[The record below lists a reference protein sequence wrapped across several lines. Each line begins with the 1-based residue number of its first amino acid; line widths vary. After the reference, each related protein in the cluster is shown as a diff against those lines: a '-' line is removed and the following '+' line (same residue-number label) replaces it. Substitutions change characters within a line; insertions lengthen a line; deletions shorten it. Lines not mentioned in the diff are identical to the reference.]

1 MLDVSWHRVRHRISR
16 HGRSSPRVTNVARRG
31 FGKIAGMEAP
41 SGAPASY
48 SFVAL
53 GDSFTEGLGDFA
65 EGLDGFA
72 GAAGALA
79 AADGRW
85 GGWADRFADRL
96 AEVRPG
102 LCYANLALRG
112 KLLGE
117 VGEEQVPRAVAMR
130 PDLVSL
136 AAGGNDLLRPGADPD
151 VLGRVLDEQV
161 QRLTAAG
168 CTVLLFTGF
177 DPGTFPLIRLIR
189 RRAAIFNAYIR
200 VAARRH
206 GCHLVDLWSMRMLSD
221 PREWCADRLH
231 LSPDGHRR
239 VALRACE
246 VMGVAV
252 EADWRELLP
261 DEPAAA
267 AALARVAQRL
277 AARRED
283 ARWAKE
289 HAAPWISRRLRG
301 ASSGDGAM
309 AKRPELLPLVTTRA
323 GTN

>member
-1 MLDVSWHRVRHRISR
+1 
-16 HGRSSPRVTNVARRG
+16 
-31 FGKIAGMEAP
+31 MEAR
-41 SGAPASY
+41 SGASAIS

-65 EGLDGFA
+65 GGLDNLAGRLGGVA
-72 GAAGALA
+72 GAAGALTPGG
-79 AADGRW
+79 GRW

-96 AEVRPG
+96 AEVRPC

-112 KLLGE
+112 KLLRE
-117 VGEEQVPRAVAMR
+117 VGAEQVPRALDMR

-136 AAGGNDLLRPGADPD
+136 AAGGNDLLRWRADPD
-151 VLGRVLDEQV
+151 LLGQVLDDQV
-161 QRLTAAG
+161 RKLTEAG

-189 RRAAIFNAYIR
+189 RRAAIFNAHVR

-206 GCHLVDLWSMRMLSD
+206 GCHLVDLWSMRVLRDS
-221 PREWCADRLH
+221 REWCDDRLH
-231 LSPDGHRR
+231 MGPDGHRR

-252 EADWRELLP
+252 EADWREPLP
-261 DEPAAA
+261 GEPAAA
-267 AALARVAQRL
+267 AALARAAQRL

-309 AKRPELLPLVTTRA
+309 AKRPELLPLATTRA

>member
-1 MLDVSWHRVRHRISR
+1 
-16 HGRSSPRVTNVARRG
+16 
-31 FGKIAGMEAP
+31 MEAR

-189 RRAAIFNAYIR
+189 RRAAIFNAHIR

-206 GCHLVDLWSMRMLSD
+206 GCSLVDLWSMQVLRD

-231 LSPDGHRR
+231 MNPDGHRR

-246 VMGVAV
+246 VMGVTV
-252 EADWRELLP
+252 EADWREPLP

-267 AALARVAQRL
+267 AVLARAGQRL
-277 AARRED
+277 AARRQD
-283 ARWAKE
+283 ARWARE

>member
-1 MLDVSWHRVRHRISR
+1 
-16 HGRSSPRVTNVARRG
+16 
-31 FGKIAGMEAP
+31 MEACN
-41 SGAPASY
+41 GAPAIS

-53 GDSFTEGLGDFA
+53 GDSFTEGLGDFTA
-65 EGLDGFA
+65 GLGDFAGGLDGFA
-72 GAAGALA
+72 GAARTLA
-79 AADGRW
+79 PEGGHWA
-85 GGWADRFADRL
+85 GWADRFADRL
-96 AEVRPG
+96 AEAGPG
-102 LCYANLALRG
+102 LRYANLAVRG
-112 KLLGE
+112 KLLRE
-117 VGEEQVPRAVAMR
+117 VGEEQVPRALAMQ

-151 VLGRVLDEQV
+151 LLGRVLDDQV
-161 QRLTAAG
+161 RQLTAAG
-168 CTVLLFTGF
+168 CAVLLFTGF

-189 RRAAIFNAYIR
+189 RRAAIFNAHIR
-200 VAARRH
+200 VAGQRH
-206 GCHLVDLWSMRMLSD
+206 GCHLVDLWSMRVLRD

-231 LSPDGHRR
+231 MSPDGHRR

-252 EADWRELLP
+252 DADWREPLP
-261 DEPAAA
+261 GEPATA
-267 AALARVAQRL
+267 AALARAAQRL

-283 ARWAKE
+283 ARWAKQ

-309 AKRPELLPLVTTRA
+309 AKRPELLPLATTRA